1 MNNSRSYVTE
11 SLSKTYIIYF
21 ILNNISLAKCVN
33 SHSPLSEQ
41 EENDPISRE
50 KNRETHS
57 MKVQK

>member
-11 SLSKTYIIYF
+11 SLSKTHQYF